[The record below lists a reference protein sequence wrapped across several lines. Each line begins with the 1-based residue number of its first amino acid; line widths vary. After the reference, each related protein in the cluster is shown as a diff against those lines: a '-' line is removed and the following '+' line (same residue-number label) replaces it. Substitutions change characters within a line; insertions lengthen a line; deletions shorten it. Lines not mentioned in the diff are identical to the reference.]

1 MKAVQHQ
8 FWQRLLVAAVLLAMI
23 LVFIAGRMN
32 PVEQT
37 LAGDRAFLEAELTR
51 LVELTQTNG
60 IWSVRN
66 VIDRSTV
73 VVRQSFSSRQNNS
86 LGLLTNGL
94 NALQWL
100 SLEEKDE
107 ALGAFCK
114 GKYRARVY
122 RDSDGFDVRVV
133 FSIKHLAGDRTC

>member
-1 MKAVQHQ
+1 MKTVQHQ
-8 FWQRLLVAAVLLAMI
+8 FWQRLSVAGILLAMM

-32 PVEQT
+32 PAEQT
-37 LAGDRAFLEAELTR
+37 LVGDRQFLETELTR
-51 LVELTQTNG
+51 LVELTQANG

-66 VIDRSTV
+66 IIDRSTV

-100 SLEEKDE
+100 PLEEKDE

-114 GKYRARVY
+114 NKWGQTPL
-122 RDSDGFDVRVV
+122 
-133 FSIKHLAGDRTC
+133 I